1 MDVWGFLT
9 LVAIVAAVAVAV
21 LSRSVATIVAGSV
34 AIVVVVTGALINAG
48 GPASAPWT
56 LAALLVTG
64 GGLVV
69 AALLDRLP
77 VEQP

>member
-9 LVAIVAAVAVAV
+9 LIAIVAAVAVAV
-21 LSRSVATIVAGSV
+21 LSRHVATIVAGSV
-34 AIVVVVTGALINAG
+34 SIAVVVTGALITAG

-64 GGLVV
+64 AGLLV
-69 AALLDRLP
+69 ATLLDRLP
-77 VEQP
+77 AD